1 MLVARDGGT
10 KEHLYQ
16 QDKPNPA
23 GTDTW
28 DGTRVRQELISR
40 GGSPFTSISSAEVSA
55 DFGNGKTSS
64 INFSGNAGSQSFSG
78 SDFKT
83 YFNLRAPATIQI
95 VGPLYNVERK

>member
-1 MLVARDGGT
+1 MLIQKDSGT

-16 QDKPNPA
+16 TDKPNPA

-28 DGTRVRQELISR
+28 DAGKVRQELSSR
-40 GGSPFTSISSAEVSA
+40 GGTPFNNISGISVGV
-55 DFGNGKTSS
+55 DFGFGQTNSVNINGD
-64 INFSGNAGSQSFSG
+64 AGSVSFGG

-83 YFNLRAPATIQI
+83 YFNLRAPANIQI